1 MLGYTYLDI
10 MPCLRCYGSPVG
22 YEAYNA
28 RIHLYCYAYDAMA
41 HLRGMRPRMLGYTY
55 LDIMPYLRCYGSPEG
70 YEADDARMHLS
81 KYNAMPKMLRPTC
94 RV

>member
-1 MLGYTYLDI
+1 
-10 MPCLRCYGSPVG
+10 
-22 YEAYNA
+22 
-28 RIHLYCYAYDAMA
+28 
-41 HLRGMRPRMLGYTY
+41 MLGYTY